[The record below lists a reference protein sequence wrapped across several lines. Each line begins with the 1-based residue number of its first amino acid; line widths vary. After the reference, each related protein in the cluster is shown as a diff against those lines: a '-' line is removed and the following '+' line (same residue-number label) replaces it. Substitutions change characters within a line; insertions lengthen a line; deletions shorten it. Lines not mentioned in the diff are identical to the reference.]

1 MLTMTDISQTLN
13 TRAQTVE
20 VTLRSKDHTQRP
32 RKFTFITRLKE
43 LCDAL
48 PEGTSWDV
56 QLKGTWEGVIVQLIV
71 ARASIAFSASLDNY
85 PEEATLAVTAE
96 ELTVIAGGVELE
108 PLGESGRLTFTL
120 PGRIDDWYGIGDV
133 VSEHFRVPA

>member
-48 PEGTSWDV
+48 PKDTAWDIQLEGRWDD
-56 QLKGTWEGVIVQLIV
+56 VIVRLV
-71 ARASIAFSASLDNY
+71 VPRTSIAFSWSLEEY
-85 PEEATLAVTAE
+85 PEEATLAVAAE
-96 ELTVIAGGVELE
+96 EMTVTADGVELK
-108 PLGESGRLTFTL
+108 PLKASGRLTFTL